1 MILALLLYGGN
12 GMCIDGTDRIEP
24 AVLTI
29 QSMLTKIDGLHLPLT
44 SQRDLESILVRQS
57 ERIG

>member
-1 MILALLLYGGN
+1 
-12 GMCIDGTDRIEP
+12 MCIDGTDRIEP